1 MRSIFKF
8 GGCFKDC
15 ISSVCYRVVLW
26 AHLSVKEANVAPM
39 QNIEIMEVSVGDRFW
54 VQRSLF
60 GLRPDFLFENK
71 EIRVDYLLSMQWH
84 TSKPNKTILYYGM
97 VKPLPT
103 ILCKA
108 PGKPFRTQCNQ
119 HNGQR
124 WGHSMTL
131 GSWVAD
137 STIEKK
143 EKSFS
148 TYTFQLLLW
157 VHDDHWEIMS
167 RNVVRKMI

>member
-1 MRSIFKF
+1 
-8 GGCFKDC
+8 
-15 ISSVCYRVVLW
+15 
-26 AHLSVKEANVAPM
+26 M

-97 VKPLPT
+97 VRPLPT

-124 WGHSMTL
+124 WDHSMTF

-137 STIEKK
+137 STIEKN

-157 VHDDHWEIMS
+157 DHWEIMS
-167 RNVVRKMI
+167 CNVVKKMI